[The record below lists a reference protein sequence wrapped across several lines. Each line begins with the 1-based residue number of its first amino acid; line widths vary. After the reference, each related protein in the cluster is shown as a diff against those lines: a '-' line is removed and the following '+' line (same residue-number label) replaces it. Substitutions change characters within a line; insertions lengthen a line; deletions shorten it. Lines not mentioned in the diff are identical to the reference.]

1 MEIQEFKSKNTT
13 PSVVASV
20 MQSINCSLV
29 IFFHVARK
37 ESFSDQ
43 SLVIYSECCDPR
55 TTRLPGENQ
64 KHRSEQFF
72 EKKLYRSPKY
82 CWNFHRLIYG
92 NILYVNILVGQSDTD
107 ISGLHSSSSPPPLL
121 KQVSWA
127 GHALSIMVLAPQPPL
142 APVWGHIL
150 SGIAV
155 FSGDNLFFMVED

>member
-1 MEIQEFKSKNTT
+1 MEIQGFKSKTTT

-29 IFFHVARK
+29 LFFHVAWK
-37 ESFSDQ
+37 DSFSDQ
-43 SLVIYSECCDPR
+43 SLVIYTECCDPR

-64 KHRSEQFF
+64 KQKRAILWKKALQIPQILLEFPQADLRQHSVCKHSWRPVRRRHQWAPFF
-72 EKKLYRSPKY
+72 LLPSPSSKAGQLSWS
-82 CWNFHRLIYG
+82 CF
-92 NILYVNILVGQSDTD
+92 VNG
-107 ISGLHSSSSPPPLL
+107 SG
-121 KQVSWA
+121 A
-127 GHALSIMVLAPQPPL
+127 TAPL